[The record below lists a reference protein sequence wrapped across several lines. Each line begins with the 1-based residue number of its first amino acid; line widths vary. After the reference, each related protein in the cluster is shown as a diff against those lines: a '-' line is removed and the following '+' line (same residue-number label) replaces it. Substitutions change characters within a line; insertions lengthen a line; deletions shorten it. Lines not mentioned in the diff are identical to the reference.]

1 MFMRGQDPRRG
12 VVFDARNFQPCSSP
26 ETAGAFRY
34 KVAKQRRCLNKY
46 RVDQY
51 LVYKKNSF
59 QSQMDHLNH
68 VSRDVPAPDQMRRV
82 SPYHPVTTS
91 SRVGGFLEDAP
102 PDYFDTIPVSTN
114 ATANIDRSNSLI
126 LSGFSNYSPTVPSSG
141 PTTRSGCNAGDH
153 LQGAATWLN
162 TVGTSSGNGS
172 VGPNAYH
179 GELSGDLYFRAPNFS
194 ADHFDLGAAGGGGMP
209 MGCFDSSSPSTYHMN
224 GSSPTTMFGS
234 FSSSIGPPEH
244 MDMDPA
250 DFISSPASGLP
261 GSASMGPYPSTQGQ
275 NNISH
280 PPIPMFP
287 ITPNPGAI
295 EPETVSPS
303 MLRVNN
309 APSQPRTSSSSESLP
324 GPYSPYGPFHVDTD
338 SDAAP
343 QAPCT
348 IPEGYILSSSGNHGR
363 GDSNPNTAQRGYAGS
378 KWGRKQLPDKA
389 PNTRQ
394 SIFPSNGSKR
404 GSEPGQGAN
413 TSPKP
418 TTCKRSKPKS
428 NRAASQPQSRSYSSH
443 LGTHTPDARTGD
455 NLAGSSSTGAAT
467 AAAAADAIPVATGT
481 ATDNA
486 TATSYGSG
494 SGPRTVPAA
503 GADADTLPSD
513 RSAKDDFL
521 VRSRLNG
528 MRYSEI
534 RKLGNYKEAES
545 TLRGRFRT
553 LVKPKE
559 ARVRTPQWQDIDD
572 KLLQEA
578 VSKLAKPRDKKS
590 SSNIPWKAVADYIS
604 ENGGTYH
611 FGNNTCHRRWNCLNG
626 KGESEGKKKSSTR
639 GKKST

>member
-12 VVFDARNFQPCSSP
+12 VVFDARNFQPYSSP
-26 ETAGAFRY
+26 ETIGAFRY
-34 KVAKQRRCLNKY
+34 KVAKQRRSMSKY

-51 LVYKKNSF
+51 LVYNENSL

-68 VSRDVPAPDQMRRV
+68 VSRDVPAPEQMRRV

-102 PDYFDTIPVSTN
+102 PDYYDTIPSSTN
-114 ATANIDRSNSLI
+114 ATANIDRSHSLI
-126 LSGFSNYSPTVPSSG
+126 LSGHSNFSPTVPPSG

-153 LQGAATWLN
+153 LQSAATWLN
-162 TVGTSSGNGS
+162 TVGTSSGDGS
-172 VGPNAYH
+172 IGTNAFKA
-179 GELSGDLYFRAPNFS
+179 EFSDDLYFRAPNFS
-194 ADHFDLGAAGGGGMP
+194 PGNFDLGATGGSGMP
-209 MGCFDSSSPSTYHMN
+209 MGYFDSSSPSTYHMN

-244 MDMDPA
+244 MDMDPS
-250 DFISSPASGLP
+250 DFIRSPANGPP
-261 GSASMGPYPSTQGQ
+261 GNASMGSYPSTQGQ
-275 NNISH
+275 NNIPH

-287 ITPNPGAI
+287 ITPNHDAI

-309 APSQPRTSSSSESLP
+309 APSQPRMSSSSESLP

-343 QAPCT
+343 QPPCT
-348 IPEGYILSSSGNHGR
+348 IPEGYILSSPGNHGR
-363 GDSNPNTAQRGYAGS
+363 DDSTQGIAQRGYVGS

-389 PNTRQ
+389 PSNRQ
-394 SIFPSNGSKR
+394 SVFPSNGSKQD
-404 GSEPGQGAN
+404 SEPGQVAN
-413 TSPKP
+413 TSS
-418 TTCKRSKPKS
+418 KRSKPKN
-428 NRAASQPQSRSYSSH
+428 NRAASQPQLRSYPPH
-443 LGTHTPDARTGD
+443 LGTHAPEARTGD
-455 NLAGSSSTGAAT
+455 NLAGSSSTSAAT
-467 AAAAADAIPVATGT
+467 AAADAIPVAAGTG
-481 ATDNA
+481 
-486 TATSYGSG
+486 YGSR
-494 SGPRTVPAA
+494 SGPRTLPDAD
-503 GADADTLPSD
+503 ADADTLPSE

-528 MRYSEI
+528 MKYSEI

-572 KLLQEA
+572 KLLREA
-578 VSKLAKPRDKKS
+578 VTKLAKPRDKSS

-611 FGNNTCHRRWNCLNG
+611 FGNNTCHRRWNFLNG
-626 KGESEGKKKSSTR
+626 KGGPEVKKGSTR
-639 GKKST
+639 GKKAT